1 MTSDRGNAAA
11 TPSPESLMFDTS
23 QLGPMYEDFV
33 VGATLPPLPSITLTD
48 ADNSI
53 YRAVTGD
60 QHVLVADAGRYRLA
74 SGSTRRLANPGL
86 VLQYS
91 IGQTTMA
98 TRQAIANLYYR
109 SVRVLRPV
117 EIGQTLTTVTTVLGL
132 KDSAPKGDQFRG
144 KVWLAIMTTC
154 DDGPVVE
161 YERCALIRGRGPGQP
176 GHADDIPGPS
186 DPTQLDSLVASV
198 PTWDLAAL
206 PGTEWAL
213 DEARVDPLRDHI
225 DLAAPL
231 ARLTFNQAAVHRD
244 VTLTANGRRL
254 VYGGHVQGL
263 AQGSLTRML
272 PGLATIV
279 AWDGCDHTGPAF
291 EGDLIEF
298 RHTPTE
304 RIPAGSGHLT
314 RFEVIG
320 TKIADGFDGP
330 VEPVDILRWTPV
342 VWAP

>member
-1 MTSDRGNAAA
+1 
-11 TPSPESLMFDTS
+11 MFDTS
-23 QLGPMYEDFV
+23 KLGPMYEDFS
-33 VGATLPPLPSITLTD
+33 VGATLPPLPSITLTE
-48 ADNSI
+48 ADNAI
-53 YRAVTGD
+53 YRAITGD
-60 QHVLVADAGRYRLA
+60 QHQMAADATKYRSA
-74 SGSTRRLANPGL
+74 SGGGGMLANPGL

-117 EIGQTLTTVTTVLGL
+117 EIGQTLSTTTTVLGL

-144 KVWLAIMTTC
+144 KVWLGISTSSE
-154 DDGPVVE
+154 DGPVVE
-161 YERCALIRGRGPGQP
+161 YERCALVRGRGPDQP
-176 GHADDIPGPS
+176 GHADAIPGPS
-186 DPTQLDSLVASV
+186 DPSPLADLTDLAPD
-198 PTWDLAAL
+198 WDLSGL
-206 PGTEWAL
+206 PGTEWGL
-213 DEARVDPLRDHI
+213 DDTRVDPLRDHV

-272 PGLATIV
+272 PGLAAIV
-279 AWDGCDHTGPAF
+279 AWDGCDHIGPAF

-298 RHTPTE
+298 RHTPVE
-304 RIPAGSGHLT
+304 RATAGSGHLT
-314 RFEVIG
+314 RFEVLG
-320 TKIADGFDGP
+320 TKIADGLDG
-330 VEPVDILRWTPV
+330 VAEPVDILRWTPI
-342 VWAP
+342 VWSP

>member
-1 MTSDRGNAAA
+1 
-11 TPSPESLMFDTS
+11 MFDTS
-23 QLGPMYEDFV
+23 QLGPMYEDFH
-33 VGATLPPLPSITLTD
+33 VGATLPPLPSITLTE
-48 ADNSI
+48 ADNAI

-60 QHVLVADAGRYRLA
+60 QHLLVADVGRYRA
-74 SGSTRRLANPGL
+74 AAGGDGRLANPGL
-86 VLQYS
+86 VMQYS

-117 EIGQTLTTVTTVLGL
+117 ELGETLSTTTTVLGM

-144 KVWLAIMTTC
+144 KVWLGIVTTG
-154 DDGPVVE
+154 DAGPVAE
-161 YERCALIRGRGPGQP
+161 YERCALIRGRGPDQP

-186 DPTQLDSLVASV
+186 DPSPLDELAGLA
-198 PTWDLAAL
+198 PGWDLTGL
-206 PGTEWAL
+206 PVTDWPDGNT
-213 DEARVDPLRDHI
+213 RTDPLRDHV

-244 VTLTANGRRL
+244 HTLTANGRRL

-279 AWDGCDHTGPAF
+279 AWDGCDHIGPAF

-298 RHTPTE
+298 RHTPVE
-304 RIPAGSGHLT
+304 RVATGSGRLV

-320 TKIADGFDGP
+320 TKIADAVDGA
-330 VEPVDILRWTPV
+330 VDPVDILRWTPV
-342 VWAP
+342 VWAPLSG

>member
-1 MTSDRGNAAA
+1 
-11 TPSPESLMFDTS
+11 MFDTS
-23 QLGPMYEDFV
+23 KLGPMYEDFS
-33 VGATLPPLPSITLTD
+33 VGATLPPLPSITLTE
-48 ADNSI
+48 AGNAI

-60 QHVLVADAGRYRLA
+60 QHLMVADATKYRAA
-74 SGSTRRLANPGL
+74 SGGNGMLANPGL

-117 EIGQTLTTVTTVLGL
+117 EVGQTLSTVTTVLGL

-144 KVWLAIMTTC
+144 KVWLGITTSSE
-154 DDGPVVE
+154 DGPVVE
-161 YERCALIRGRGPGQP
+161 YERCALVRGRGPGQP

-186 DPTQLDSLVASV
+186 DPSPLADLIGLVPS
-198 PTWDLAAL
+198 WDLSGL
-206 PGTEWAL
+206 PTTDWPAG
-213 DEARVDPLRDHI
+213 DARVDPLRDHV

-244 VTLTANGRRL
+244 ITLTANGRRL

-279 AWDGCDHTGPAF
+279 AWDGCDHVGPAF

-298 RHTPTE
+298 RHTPLE
-304 RIPAGSGHLT
+304 QIEAGSGRLT

-320 TKIADGFDGP
+320 TKIADGVDG
-330 VEPVDILRWTPV
+330 VVDPVDILRWTPI

>member
-1 MTSDRGNAAA
+1 
-11 TPSPESLMFDTS
+11 MFDTS
-23 QLGPMYEDFV
+23 QLGPMYEDFS
-33 VGATLPPLPSITLTD
+33 VGATLPPLPSITLTE
-48 ADNSI
+48 ADNAI
-53 YRAVTGD
+53 YRAITGD
-60 QHVLVADAGRYRLA
+60 QHAMVADATKYRAA
-74 SGSTRRLANPGL
+74 SGSGGMLANPGL

-109 SVRVLRPV
+109 SVRVRRPV
-117 EIGQTLTTVTTVLGL
+117 EVGQTLSTVTTVLGL

-144 KVWLAIMTTC
+144 KVWLGITTSC
-154 DDGPVVE
+154 EDGPVVE
-161 YERCALIRGRGPGQP
+161 YERCALVRGRGPGQP
-176 GHADDIPGPS
+176 GHASEIPGPS
-186 DPTQLDSLVASV
+186 DPSPLADLVGSV
-198 PTWDLAAL
+198 PDWNLAAL
-206 PGTEWAL
+206 PSTDWSVGET
-213 DEARVDPLRDHI
+213 RTDPLRDHV

-244 VTLTANGRRL
+244 ITLTANGRRL

-272 PGLATIV
+272 PGLAVIV
-279 AWDGCDHTGPAF
+279 AWDGCDHIGPAY

-298 RHTPTE
+298 RHTPVE
-304 RIPAGSGHLT
+304 RIAAGSGRLT

-320 TKIADGFDGP
+320 TKIADGADG
-330 VEPVDILRWTPV
+330 VVDPVDILRWTPI

>member
-1 MTSDRGNAAA
+1 
-11 TPSPESLMFDTS
+11 MFDTS
-23 QLGPMYEDFV
+23 RLGPMYEDFS

-48 ADNSI
+48 ADNAI
-53 YRAVTGD
+53 YRAITGD
-60 QHVLVADAGRYRLA
+60 QNLLCADGTVYRSA
-74 SGSTRRLANPGL
+74 SGRDARLANPGL

-109 SVRVLRPV
+109 SVRILRPV
-117 EIGQTLTTVTTVLGL
+117 EIGETLSTTTTVLGL

-144 KVWLAIMTTC
+144 KVWLGIVTVGDA
-154 DDGPVVE
+154 GPVAE
-161 YERCALIRGRGPGQP
+161 YERCALVRGRGPEQP

-186 DPTQLDSLVASV
+186 DPTPLDELAGAV
-198 PTWDLAAL
+198 PDWDLSTL
-206 PGTEWAL
+206 PVTDWPEGDRRT
-213 DEARVDPLRDHI
+213 DPLRDHV

-272 PGLATIV
+272 PGLATVV
-279 AWDGCDHTGPAF
+279 AWDGCDHIGPAF
-291 EGDLIEF
+291 EGDLVEF
-298 RHTPTE
+298 HHTPTE
-304 RIPAGSGHLT
+304 RTTAGAGNLT
-314 RFEVIG
+314 RFEIVG
-320 TKIADGFDGP
+320 TKIADGVDGP
-330 VEPVDILRWTPV
+330 CEPVDILRWTPI
-342 VWAP
+342 VWSP

>member
-1 MTSDRGNAAA
+1 
-11 TPSPESLMFDTS
+11 MFDTS
-23 QLGPMYEDFV
+23 QLGPMYEDFS
-33 VGATLPPLPSITLTD
+33 VGATLPPLPSITLTE
-48 ADNSI
+48 ADNAI
-53 YRAVTGD
+53 YRAITGD
-60 QHVLVADAGRYRLA
+60 QHLMVADATKYRAA
-74 SGSTRRLANPGL
+74 SGGNGMLANPGL
-86 VLQYS
+86 VMQYS

-117 EIGQTLTTVTTVLGL
+117 EVGQTLSTVTTVLGL

-144 KVWLAIMTTC
+144 KVWLGITTSST
-154 DDGPVVE
+154 DGPVVE
-161 YERCALIRGRGPGQP
+161 YERCALVRGRGPGQP
-176 GHADDIPGPS
+176 GHADAIPGPS
-186 DPTQLDSLVASV
+186 DPSPLADLVALV
-198 PTWDLAAL
+198 PGWDLSDL
-206 PGTEWAL
+206 PSTDWPV
-213 DEARVDPLRDHI
+213 DDTRVDPLRDHV

-244 VTLTANGRRL
+244 ITLTANGRRL

-279 AWDGCDHTGPAF
+279 AWDGCDHIGPAF

-298 RHTPTE
+298 RHTPLE
-304 RIPAGSGHLT
+304 QIDAGSGRLT

-320 TKIADGFDGP
+320 TKIADGADGQ
-330 VEPVDILRWTPV
+330 VDPVDILRWTPI